1 MAFSKNS
8 EIVVHENDAQQVVI
22 VAGPTFGTIAG
33 LLLLGAA
40 LGAAGAM
47 AMRRNSNPDY
57 SQTALAHELLGSDT
71 RRDKALVARA
81 DRLIQRVKVISTRA
95 RNTAQFAGEILAPR
109 VQSAMSEA
117 RQAAA
122 KTEKELQRELDVD

>member
-1 MAFSKNS
+1 MGFSKNN
-8 EIVVHENDAQQVVI
+8 EVVVHENDPQQVVI

-40 LGAAGAM
+40 LGATGVM
-47 AMRRNSNPDY
+47 TMRRNSNPDY
-57 SQTALAHELLGSDT
+57 RQSALAEELLGSDP

-95 RNTAQFAGEILAPR
+95 RSTAQFAGEIIAPR
-109 VQSAMSEA
+109 VQSAMNEA
-117 RQAAA
+117 KQAAA

>member
-1 MAFSKNS
+1 MAFSKNN
-8 EIVVHENDAQQVVI
+8 ELVVHENDPQQVVI

-40 LGAAGAM
+40 LGAAGVISL
-47 AMRRNSNPDY
+47 RRKDKPDY
-57 SQTALAHELLGSDT
+57 SQGALAENLMGVDAH
-71 RRDKALVARA
+71 RDKALIARA
-81 DRLIQRVKVISTRA
+81 DRLIQRVKVISTHA
-95 RNTAQFAGEILAPR
+95 RNTAQFAGEVLAPR

-122 KTEKELQRELDVD
+122 KTEQELQRELDVD

>member
-1 MAFSKNS
+1 MAFSRNN
-8 EIVVHENDAQQVVI
+8 EVVVHENDPQQVVI

-40 LGAAGAM
+40 LGAACVISL
-47 AMRRNSNPDY
+47 RRNSNPDY
-57 SQTALAHELLGSDT
+57 SQTALAQELLGNDT

-95 RNTAQFAGEILAPR
+95 RNTAQFAGEMLAPR
-109 VQSAMSEA
+109 VQSAMNEA

>member
-1 MAFSKNS
+1 VAFSKSN
-8 EIVVHENDAQQVVI
+8 EIIVHENDPQRVVI
-22 VAGPTFGTIAG
+22 VSGPTFGTIAG

-40 LGAAGAM
+40 VGAAGVIS
-47 AMRRNSNPDY
+47 MRRNSHPDY
-57 SQTALAHELLGSDT
+57 SQSALAEELLGSDS

-81 DRLIQRVKVISTRA
+81 DRLIQRVRVISTRA
-95 RNTAQFAGEILAPR
+95 RNTAQFAGEIIAPR

-122 KTEKELQRELDVD
+122 KTEKELQQELDVD